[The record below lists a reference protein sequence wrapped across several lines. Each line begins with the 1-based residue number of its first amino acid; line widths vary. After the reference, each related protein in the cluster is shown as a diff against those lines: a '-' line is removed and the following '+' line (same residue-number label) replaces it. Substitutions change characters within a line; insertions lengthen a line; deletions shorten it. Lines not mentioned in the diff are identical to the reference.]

1 MRSGKLIFLCVL
13 IFSKLF
19 GVLGQRS
26 GFGAQPPSPFGGGNI
41 FVPQNFPRPVDQTI
55 DLEQAGSF
63 TLSPPDGSAGVQLL
77 ETTVRDGNR
86 IILQEGGQQN
96 EQGGQG
102 QNFGQQGFL
111 PNLQG
116 GGQQG
121 FQPNLQGQQT
131 FITRPAGV
139 FNNQNQQVRI
149 VQAGGGFGNP
159 FPGIQLPVATLMAP
173 IPNTNPF
180 LGPPNSPSGR
190 LVNNIIAGIPGNPL
204 PTAIPSNQVNI
215 GQRLPMGNIQGNLP
229 MSGNQFQMQGNQG
242 LQGNQFQ
249 QIQGNQFQQN
259 LGNQFQQ
266 DQENQFQQIQ
276 GNQQFQRALP
286 TGIPN
291 TQDAVNSITGS
302 NTFDERFNLIDPTT
316 NNAVQDVSNPGAQNH
331 QGQFQANQNLQQP
344 SQNSIFPQQN
354 QFQNQGQV
362 TGNINNQFRGGLPN
376 VGFQAPGQNS
386 QFNRFDPPPPQFI
399 GNQRQF
405 NNVPRS
411 EFANNNDIR
420 SANTRAILQAN
431 DLNVTLTHPMDPSV
445 GLFLTDVLLNNLP
458 QRANT
463 IFRDFGQQGFTD
475 IFPGQPQPTS
485 IPDIMNTLAP
495 GLTVSTRFTT
505 MPPPSTTTVAEYSCQ
520 HSKCGKGQACVYDE
534 KYRCPKWIPLLQC
547 KCLAGC
553 MYNDWFIRK
562 NFVIPVDRCGNH
574 CACERD
580 DGVATCTK
588 IKCPNAA

>member
-1 MRSGKLIFLCVL
+1 MRSVKLIFLCVL
-13 IFSKLF
+13 CFSKLF
-19 GVLGQRS
+19 GALGQRL

-55 DLEQAGSF
+55 DLEQTGSF

-96 EQGGQG
+96 EQGGQR
-102 QNFGQQGFL
+102 QNFGQQVFLPNLQRGGQQGFL

-116 GGQQG
+116 GGQQA
-121 FQPNLQGQQT
+121 
-131 FITRPAGV
+131 FITQPGGL
-139 FNNQNQQVRI
+139 FNNQNQEVRF
-149 VQAGGGFGNP
+149 VQTGGGFGNP

-190 LVNNIIAGIPGNPL
+190 LVNAIISGIPGNPL

-229 MSGNQFQMQGNQG
+229 MSANQFQMQGNPV
-242 LQGNQFQ
+242 LQGNTFQ
-249 QIQGNQFQQN
+249 QNQGNQFQQN
-259 LGNQFQQ
+259 QG
-266 DQENQFQQIQ
+266 NQFQQIQ

-286 TGIPN
+286 TGTPN
-291 TQDAVNSITGS
+291 TQDGVVNAVNSISGS

-316 NNAVQDVSNPGAQNH
+316 NNAVQDVSNPGVQNQ
-331 QGQFQANQNLQQP
+331 QGQFQVNQNFQLP

-362 TGNINNQFRGGLPN
+362 TGNINNQFRGPN
-376 VGFQAPGQNS
+376 VGFPGQNS
-386 QFNRFDPPPPQFI
+386 QLSRFDPPPPQFI
-399 GNQRQF
+399 GNQF

-411 EFANNNDIR
+411 EFANDNDIR
-420 SANTRAILQAN
+420 SSNTRAILQAN
-431 DLNVTLTHPMDPSV
+431 DLNVTLTHPMDPTV
-445 GLFLTDVLLNNLP
+445 GLFLTDVLLNTLP

-485 IPDIMNTLAP
+485 IPDIINTLAP
-495 GLTVSTRFTT
+495 GLTLSTRFTT
-505 MPPPSTTTVAEYSCQ
+505 MAPPSTTTVAEYSCQ

-580 DGVATCTK
+580 DGV
-588 IKCPNAA
+588 